1 MCFGVIWGAGIKL
14 GVLRILVFVAI
25 YFIVA
30 WLKLYGARFTS
41 SFKANAV
48 MLAVSAALYLAMRI
62 AMNYIGLEA
71 GTLQGELHK
80 WVHVNN
86 PVMLA
91 FGISAFSLANR
102 RNFVS
107 KPINRLGALSM
118 LVYIIHR
125 NNLFVKYLQGEYF
138 DYAIGKFGAD
148 ALLPAILVLAAIF
161 FAGSTLIALVYKA
174 TAEKYVIDPLANLV
188 GKGIENLVM
197 RAVTRLRAGAG
208 RGNTSSEAE
217 PAIRAIPCGEPAAFT
232 GSDATEEGQT
242 DSTPE
247 SKNAQKPVSP
257 SDLHPAD
264 TDHD

>member
-1 MCFGVIWGAGIKL
+1 MCFGVIWGAGVRL

-48 MLAVSAALYLAMRI
+48 MLAVSVVLYLAMRI
-62 AMNYIGLEA
+62 AMNYIGL
-71 GTLQGELHK
+71 K
-80 WVHVNN
+80 WVHINN

-161 FAGSTLIALVYKA
+161 FVGSTLIALVYKA
-174 TAEKYVIDPLANLV
+174 TAEKYVIDPLATL
-188 GKGIENLVM
+188 
-197 RAVTRLRAGAG
+197 
-208 RGNTSSEAE
+208 
-217 PAIRAIPCGEPAAFT
+217 
-232 GSDATEEGQT
+232 
-242 DSTPE
+242 
-247 SKNAQKPVSP
+247 
-257 SDLHPAD
+257 
-264 TDHD
+264 

>member
-1 MCFGVIWGAGIKL
+1 
-14 GVLRILVFVAI
+14 
-25 YFIVA
+25 
-30 WLKLYGARFTS
+30 
-41 SFKANAV
+41 
-48 MLAVSAALYLAMRI
+48 
-62 AMNYIGLEA
+62 
-71 GTLQGELHK
+71 
-80 WVHVNN
+80 
-86 PVMLA
+86 MLA
-91 FGISAFSLANR
+91 FGISAFNLANR

-138 DYAIGKFGAD
+138 DYAISKFGAD

-161 FAGSTLIALVYKA
+161 FVGSTLIALVYKA

-188 GKGIENLVM
+188 GNGIENLVM

-208 RGNTSSEAE
+208 RGNTSSE
-217 PAIRAIPCGEPAAFT
+217 
-232 GSDATEEGQT
+232 QT

-247 SKNAQKPVSP
+247 SKNEQKPVSP
-257 SDLHPAD
+257 SDLHPAG